1 MPGRTNAVWGTATR
15 SPLRRE
21 AFFRF
26 ILANR
31 RMDAKYSPV
40 FLVSSDFVWEAA
52 LHLFG
57 FCNKD
62 KDLVSRL
69 ARGCKVRNPFVRH
82 SLLSRS
88 Y

>member
-1 MPGRTNAVWGTATR
+1 MLFREAATR

-40 FLVSSDFVWEAA
+40 FLVSSDFVWEAD
-52 LHLFG
+52 LRLFG

-62 KDLVSRL
+62 KDLVL
-69 ARGCKVRNPFVRH
+69 WLTRGCKVYTPFAHH